1 MSTVEFFW
9 DPICPFAWITS
20 RWVAKV
26 EAQIGLEVDWR
37 FISLR
42 ILNEGKDYARDFPPG
57 YVELHTKGLRML
69 RVAAAVR
76 EAEGPGAM
84 GALYAAFGTSIWDRD
99 PVVGRDTMAGI
110 AEPEHL
116 RTVLAGVGHDPAFA
130 DAADRDDHDAFLRA
144 ETEVALSRAWRDV
157 GTPIIAVD
165 PPSGPAFFGPV
176 ISQVPADED
185 AVALWDAVLTLARWP
200 GFAEV
205 KRSLRE
211 MPQLRLLGARSAG

>member
-42 ILNEGKDYARDFPPG
+42 ILNEGKDYERDFPPG

-76 EAEGPGAM
+76 DAEGPGAM
-84 GALYAAFGTSIWDRD
+84 GALYTAFGTSIWDRD
-99 PVVGRDTMAGI
+99 PVAGRDTMAGI

-116 RTVLAGVGHDPAFA
+116 RAVLAAVGHDPAFA
-130 DAADRDDHDAFLRA
+130 GAADRDDHDAFLRA
-144 ETEVALSRAWRDV
+144 ETEVALSRAGRDV

-185 AVALWDAVLTLARWP
+185 AVALWEAVLTLARWP
-200 GFAEV
+200 GFAEL

-211 MPQLRLLGARSAG
+211 MPQLRLLGTPSAG